1 MDSNFIKDPANPVL
15 IKSEVAGS
23 YANGITPARLKW
35 TTDEAVAKSDAGLV
49 AAVQDTGEALSV
61 RFAPIALPCARNIR
75 AVAGGTST
83 DIKAIQATVYGLR
96 NGVEVS
102 EVLPAFTVNVA
113 GGVEGVTSTDIKA
126 IQATVYG
133 LRNGVEVS
141 EVLPAFT
148 VNVAGGVEG
157 AKTMDFMTGY
167 DLPPHD
173 GTGATT
179 SFGWGDKLGIDHLLY
194 SNSVLKAYHNKT
206 PEGAA
211 PTVTTSANALESN
224 GLTLDTALDGSEV
237 AVDLMLP

>member
-75 AVAGGTST
+75 AVAGG
-83 DIKAIQATVYGLR
+83 
-96 NGVEVS
+96 
-102 EVLPAFTVNVA
+102 
-113 GGVEGVTSTDIKA
+113 TSTDIKA

>member
-35 TTDEAVAKSDAGLV
+35 TIDEAVAKSDAGLV

-75 AVAGGTST
+75 AVAGG
-83 DIKAIQATVYGLR
+83 
-96 NGVEVS
+96 
-102 EVLPAFTVNVA
+102 
-113 GGVEGVTSTDIKA
+113 TSTDIKA